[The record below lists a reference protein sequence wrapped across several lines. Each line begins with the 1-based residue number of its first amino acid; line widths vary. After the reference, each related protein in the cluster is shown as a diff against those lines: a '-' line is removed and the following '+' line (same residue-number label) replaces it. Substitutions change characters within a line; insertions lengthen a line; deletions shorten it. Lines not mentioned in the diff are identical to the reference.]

1 MVAKGKLIE
10 RKYIGSDFQ
19 EVCELPNLI
28 GVQLDSYERF
38 LQLDKLKAGAEPD
51 PRYGLES
58 VFRNAFPIVSPNGEM
73 TLNYDG
79 YTLDFD
85 GIKYTEEECKK
96 KGRSYCVP
104 VKARIS
110 LELRNGEIREKEIF
124 FGDIPV
130 MTDRGTFIINGAER
144 VVVSQ
149 IHRSPGREGRILFQ
163 DHPVPRFLARIR
175 DR

>member
-96 KGRSYCVP
+96 KGM
-104 VKARIS
+104 
-110 LELRNGEIREKEIF
+110 EIYSDQKLVS
-124 FGDIPV
+124 DI
-130 MTDRGTFIINGAER
+130 
-144 VVVSQ
+144 SQ
-149 IHRSPGREGRILFQ
+149 IETIWMENGRNWYVEHGIDMEYEEERTQ
-163 DHPVPRFLARIR
+163 GEQ
-175 DR
+175 